1 MPTPRFERVAI
12 IGTGLMGGSLALALR
27 EHDLAGR
34 VVGCA
39 RTQVTVDS
47 ALARGAI
54 VEGTTDPAVAVRG
67 ADFVVLAA
75 PVRTIIEQMPVIAPH
90 LRPDALIT
98 DLGSTKTAI
107 IAAAVQH
114 LSQVQY
120 VPGHPM
126 AGTEHEGIAAA
137 RADLFEG
144 EVWLFTPTA
153 TTDRAALARVQGL
166 AQAVGSRVRELPAEL
181 HDELVAAV
189 SHIPYLLSIALVRA
203 TTNEPR
209 DGVRPTDLAGPAY
222 RGSVRL
228 AVSNA
233 EMWGDILSTNRPAI
247 AAALRR
253 YRAELDALA
262 ALVAGGDDAALRA
275 ALADA
280 VQRRRALDLP

>member
-1 MPTPRFERVAI
+1 VPTALFNRVAI

-27 EHDLAGR
+27 EYELADR

-39 RTQVTVDS
+39 RTQATIDS

-54 VEGTTDPAVAVRG
+54 VEGTTDPTVAVRD
-67 ADFVVLAA
+67 ADLVVLAA
-75 PVRTIIEQMPVIAPH
+75 PVRTIIELMPVIAPH
-90 LRPDALIT
+90 LRPDALVT

-107 IAAAVQH
+107 IAAAQQH

-126 AGTEHEGIAAA
+126 AGTEHEGVAAA
-137 RADLFEG
+137 RADLFER

-153 TTDRAALARVQGL
+153 LTDRDALARVQAL
-166 AQAVGSRVRELPAEL
+166 ARAVGSRVRELPADL

-228 AVSNA
+228 AASNA
-233 EMWGDILSTNRPAI
+233 EMWSDILSTNRPAI
-247 AAALRR
+247 AAALQQFSR
-253 YRAELDALA
+253 ELDALA
-262 ALVAGGDDAALRA
+262 GLIAGGDDAALRA